1 MESFKTFTPHP
12 YQQYCINR
20 IVESPTVGLFLDMGL
35 GKTVITLM
43 AIRCLKF
50 DCWAVNRVLVV
61 APKKVA
67 EATWQNEAATW
78 EQTQGLRV
86 VEVLGAEAHRRRV
99 LATQADVYVINREN
113 IPWLVQE
120 CGRAWPFDMVVLDE
134 SSSFKNPRSHRF
146 RALKTVRPKIHRLVE
161 LTGKWS
167 TLVHPRDI
175 DETNQAASI
184 TNITQVFN
192 EEQKFPEMD
201 AYTISTL
208 YSEWGKLNHTA
219 DATVLSVAN
228 VLSVFDDMMMNMDN
242 ARVPAA
248 GRVLYV
254 TNEVKKMLKN
264 AEQVQRYIDVGKKN
278 ADIDRTVSRIDEVK
292 IIGVPSTLMKSKYTF
307 DKGYKVAADADQINM
322 LLVHPSAVITPVSY
336 SFATLDAP
344 SAVTEGKYIYF
355 EESDEDV
362 FILNNKSDA
371 LQFNVTA
378 HA

>member
-1 MESFKTFTPHP
+1 
-12 YQQYCINR
+12 
-20 IVESPTVGLFLDMGL
+20 
-35 GKTVITLM
+35 
-43 AIRCLKF
+43 
-50 DCWAVNRVLVV
+50 
-61 APKKVA
+61 
-67 EATWQNEAATW
+67 
-78 EQTQGLRV
+78 
-86 VEVLGAEAHRRRV
+86 
-99 LATQADVYVINREN
+99 
-113 IPWLVQE
+113 
-120 CGRAWPFDMVVLDE
+120 
-134 SSSFKNPRSHRF
+134 
-146 RALKTVRPKIHRLVE
+146 
-161 LTGKWS
+161 
-167 TLVHPRDI
+167 
-175 DETNQAASI
+175 
-184 TNITQVFN
+184 
-192 EEQKFPEMD
+192 MD

>member
-1 MESFKTFTPHP
+1 MAKLNYATEYLQALEQMFPYVLYFGDLFATP
-12 YQQYCINR
+12 NN
-20 IVESPTVGLFLDMGL
+20 G
-35 GKTVITLM
+35 
-43 AIRCLKF
+43 
-50 DCWAVNRVLVV
+50 
-61 APKKVA
+61 
-67 EATWQNEAATW
+67 
-78 EQTQGLRV
+78 
-86 VEVLGAEAHRRRV
+86 
-99 LATQADVYVINREN
+99 
-113 IPWLVQE
+113 
-120 CGRAWPFDMVVLDE
+120 
-134 SSSFKNPRSHRF
+134 RF
-146 RALKTVRPKIHRLVE
+146 RWVNSRVIEVPTISTTGRTDGDRDTIGTRKRNYNNEWKPLTLENHRQ
-161 LTGKWS
+161 WQ

-175 DETNQAASI
+175 AETKGVVAI
-184 TNITQVFN
+184 GNITKVYN